1 MVSETC
7 TCLWDGSKVGPLVGC
22 PFSQSLFHLVPAF
35 LAGRIN
41 LGVTNLCPL
50 VCWCPYSSTGVS
62 TWQAASS
69 SSISPLLW
77 VSGNVTTICPE
88 NFSTPGVWYILR
100 RTSFS
105 KHTHTERETHTH
117 RLTHTHTHTQ
127 VHTQRHTNRYTQ
139 AHTHRH
145 INRYT
150 HKHTM
155 SAVDFHLFSGLCD
168 PVLCFT
174 SYVIL
179 NPFPIPFSIL
189 LLHSALPPS
198 FSYYS
203 FTPPP
208 CEKHAFSLEPSL
220 LFSISGS
227 IECTES
233 VLYFIA
239 NIHL

>member
-1 MVSETC
+1 M
-7 TCLWDGSKVGPLVGC
+7 
-22 PFSQSLFHLVPAF
+22 H
-35 LAGRIN
+35 
-41 LGVTNLCPL
+41 
-50 VCWCPYSSTGVS
+50 
-62 TWQAASS
+62 
-69 SSISPLLW
+69 
-77 VSGNVTTICPE
+77 
-88 NFSTPGVWYILR
+88 
-100 RTSFS
+100 
-105 KHTHTERETHTH
+105 
-117 RLTHTHTHTQ
+117 THTHTHTHRRTHREIYKQ
-127 VHTQRHTNRYTQ
+127 IHTGTHTQTYKQLNTHRHIQAHTQAHTHSHTNRYTQ

-198 FSYYS
+198 SSYYS

-208 CEKHAFSLEPSL
+208 CETHAFSLEPSL

-233 VLYFIA
+233 ILYFIA